1 MASFLFQVQLN
12 NQYLVGKKDVIEK
25 GEPLGKIVDTVRRH
39 FFVLSNYNKI
49 LERNLLS
56 PARFEH

>member
-25 GEPLGKIVDTVRRH
+25 GKPLGKIVDTVRRH
-39 FFVLSNYNKI
+39 FFVLSK
-49 LERNLLS
+49 L
-56 PARFEH
+56 